1 MEVQVNSNTPQLGHL
16 WRQLHANL
24 GPTETQ
30 HGEHCFKRS
39 VIDSKKTQKIQVK
52 TGRFEDFGSGRL
64 CPPFRSHMD
73 LNLGRSCS
81 QMGPSCS
88 QVVPSWSQVGPK
100 LEPIGPSWAEVGPCW
115 PKLTPSRANV
125 AAMLDRNGP
134 FGQFRADL
142 QNVQSTRRGPGQTWR
157 PPPAEAVPV

>member
-16 WRQLHANL
+16 WQQLHTNL

-88 QVVPSWSQVGPK
+88 QVVPSWSQVEPK
-100 LEPIGPSWAEVGPCW
+100 LEPIGPSWAEVGALLAKVD
-115 PKLTPSRANV
+115 PKSGQCCGHVGSKRSIWTISSRSAKCAKYQAGARANM
-125 AAMLDRNGP
+125 A
-134 FGQFRADL
+134 
-142 QNVQSTRRGPGQTWR
+142 
-157 PPPAEAVPV
+157 PPPS